1 MSIALILQL
10 VQLAAQFLQTT
21 HALSPSPTTTSLSQI
36 ASAIVG
42 AQDPNPVKW
51 LQGALNATVG
61 SNLAIDGEFGP
72 RTEAAIGQLLSRFL
86 SSPESDTVLSAVKIL
101 LSKVVS

>member
-1 MSIALILQL
+1 MSFALIFQF
-10 VQLAAQFLQTT
+10 VQLAAQFFQTT
-21 HALSPSPTTTSLSQI
+21 HALSPSSTTTSLSQI

-61 SNLAIDGEFGP
+61 SSLAIDGQFGSH
-72 RTEAAIGQLLSRFL
+72 TEDATKQLLARFL
-86 SSPESDTVLSAVKIL
+86 NSQDSDTVLSAVKIL
-101 LSKVVS
+101 LSKVS

>member
-1 MSIALILQL
+1 MDIALILQL
-10 VQLAAQFLQTT
+10 VQFGAQFLQTT

-42 AQDPNPVKW
+42 AQDSNPIKW

-61 SNLAIDGEFGP
+61 SNLAVDGQFGS
-72 RTEAAIGQLLSRFL
+72 RTEAAIEQLLERFL
-86 SSPESDTVLSAVKIL
+86 NPQESDTVLSAVKIL
-101 LSKVVS
+101 LSKVS